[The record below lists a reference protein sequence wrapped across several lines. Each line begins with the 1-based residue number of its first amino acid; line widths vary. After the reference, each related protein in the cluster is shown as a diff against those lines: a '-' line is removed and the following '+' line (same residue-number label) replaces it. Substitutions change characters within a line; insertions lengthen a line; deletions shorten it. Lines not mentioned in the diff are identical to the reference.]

1 MKRLILLLIVI
12 AVIVFAVIKTFATY
26 NEIVQTEKLVEEAK
40 AQIGVVCQRRLDLI
54 PNLVEV
60 VKGYAKH
67 ERQVLVELT
76 SARTRA
82 QTVLS
87 DITGKASLNKD
98 EAEALRSSQAEVGQA
113 IGNLMVVV
121 ENYPDLKASS
131 NFRALQDQLEGT
143 ENRIAVARMRYNSA
157 VRRYNTYIR
166 MVPGN
171 VVAWIFG
178 FSVKEYFAPE
188 DDAESPVEVRF

>member
-1 MKRLILLLIVI
+1 MKRLILWLVVI

-40 AQIGVVCQRRLDLI
+40 AQVGVVCQRRLDLI

-60 VKGYAKH
+60 VRGYAKH

-87 DITGKASLNKD
+87 DITGKASLSKD

-143 ENRIAVARMRYNSA
+143 ENRIAVARMRYNGA

-178 FSVKEYFAPE
+178 FSVKEYFEAE
-188 DDAESPVEVRF
+188 EDAESPVEIRF